1 MSGHSPRPTPTYAL
15 GGFGGRNGAHGAE
28 GESHGG
34 RDETRPDTQDV
45 TVVLAVALAS
55 DGAHGAEGESH
66 GGRDETRPDT
76 QDVTVVLAVA
86 LATLG
91 RTVGEDLHLDL
102 ARRPS
107 RTTSEGVTTGTP
119 TPLGATRLGSHFS
132 LGTGVLFRISYASM
146 ASL

>member
-15 GGFGGRNGAHGAE
+15 GGFGGWN
-28 GESHGG
+28 
-34 RDETRPDTQDV
+34 
-45 TVVLAVALAS
+45 
-55 DGAHGAEGESH
+55 GAHGAEGESH

-91 RTVGEDLHLDL
+91 LTVGEDLHLDL

-107 RTTSEGVTTGTP
+107 LRTTSAGVTR
-119 TPLGATRLGSHFS
+119 ARHH
-132 LGTGVLFRISYASM
+132 
-146 ASL
+146 